1 MPEVDDEVL
10 VAFELGDVR
19 RPIVLGGFW
28 NSTDTAPPYGV
39 PNGQPNAR
47 ALVSLK
53 GHKLVLHDENDG
65 SIEVATPK
73 GLTVLL
79 DDDNGQISIKA
90 GGGAKLV
97 IEADGDISISGQGN
111 VEIKAGANLSLS
123 GASGL
128 DLKSDATTTVKGQ
141 MLQLNPPG

>member
-1 MPEVDDEVL
+1 MASQTPGHWFRSR
-10 VAFELGDVR
+10 ATRSSSTTRTTARSNWPPR
-19 RPIVLGGFW
+19 RGCPI
-28 NSTDTAPPYGV
+28 
-39 PNGQPNAR
+39 
-47 ALVSLK
+47 
-53 GHKLVLHDENDG
+53 
-65 SIEVATPK
+65 
-73 GLTVLL
+73 LL

-97 IEADGDISISGQGN
+97 IDADGDISISGQGN